1 MLKSRYDNRR
11 AIVREHLSK
20 IIHATP
26 VTKQDPTALRSL
38 WQGVDEQRRA
48 LTALGIQSHEMDI
61 YTIHLVVDKLDTE
74 SRRQWELAHPG
85 TGILTYLQLS
95 EFLTTRC
102 RALESAHSSKVDPT
116 PQGSNFGQTSSRTQA
131 QQTKRN
137 QTYAAAQTFKSKC
150 LKCNSGE
157 HALYGCSS
165 FKELDVESRRKF
177 VQEGKLCFNCMR
189 LWHISKDCPSQSR
202 CRLCGKSHNTLLH
215 VDNPPQSAYTRHEGS
230 STNQDPQVTS
240 ATCSDQILLQTAF
253 VDVLDRQGRP
263 IKCRAL
269 LDSGSQINLNT
280 NSCRSKL
287 GLKLEGSNAH
297 YSVAGTAQMSSM
309 GKSNV
314 TLQIKD
320 MQMKI
325 PATVVKGKLTLP
337 LTRSQV

>member
-1 MLKSRYDNRR
+1 MGTSPPWHWYSYIFYNSVNFLLHDVAPLNPLTVAKLTQPHRGVILGRHQ
-11 AIVREHLSK
+11 VEHK
-20 IIHATP
+20 P
-26 VTKQDPTALRSL
+26 NKQ
-38 WQGVDEQRRA
+38 
-48 LTALGIQSHEMDI
+48 
-61 YTIHLVVDKLDTE
+61 
-74 SRRQWELAHPG
+74 
-85 TGILTYLQLS
+85 
-95 EFLTTRC
+95 
-102 RALESAHSSKVDPT
+102 
-116 PQGSNFGQTSSRTQA
+116 
-131 QQTKRN
+131 RN
-137 QTYAAAQTFKSKC
+137 QTYAAAQTSKSKC

-157 HALYGCSS
+157 HALYSCSS

-189 LWHISKDCPSQSR
+189 LGHISKNCPSQSR

-230 STNQDPQVTS
+230 SENQDPQVTS
-240 ATCSDQILLQTAF
+240 TTCSDQVLLQTAF

-269 LDSGSQINLNT
+269 LDSGSQLNLIT

-287 GLKLEGSNAH
+287 GLKLEGSNAQ

-337 LTRSQV
+337 LPAVKFEKPFDLPKVPNFNQPAEIDMIIGAQLYESCCRPRQLSNIGM